1 MYRIDIVRLANLDS
15 NKLKKLYLVTT
26 TFGNKKL
33 MKLNREKMKG
43 CSVIFIQEE
52 RIDAHNSA
60 ELKEY
65 ILHIIEQ
72 GDVNIIVQLESVR
85 FIDSSGLGALLSG
98 YKNAAAKSGKLALAC
113 CKQQVLSMFELTRL
127 NRVFE
132 IYTDLNEAFENE
144 S

>member
-1 MYRIDIVRLANLDS
+1 MNL
-15 NKLKKLYLVTT
+15 NQ
-26 TFGNKKL
+26 
-33 MKLNREKMKG
+33 EKMNG
-43 CSVIFIQEE
+43 YSVLFIKEE
-52 RIDAHNSA
+52 RIDAHNSG

-65 ILHIIEQ
+65 ILHMIER
-72 GDVNIIVQLESVR
+72 GEIKVVVQLEQVR

-132 IYTDLNEAFENE
+132 IYADLNEVFDTETE
-144 S
+144 